1 MTYLY
6 IFIGGGLGSMAR
18 YGVGKLSKIV
28 VNTDFPLGT
37 LIANLL
43 ACTIVALLIN
53 AYPNKTEDQSWMI
66 PMILIGFCGG
76 FSTFSAFSN
85 DTFELFDS
93 GNYLYAAMNILISVA
108 FGIGIIYLLRAK
120 TL

>member
-6 IFIGGGLGSMAR
+6 IFIGGGLGSLAR
-18 YGVGKLSKIV
+18 FSVGKISRFLIQ
-28 VNTDFPLGT
+28 TDFPLGT

-43 ACTIVALLIN
+43 ACAILAFVVN
-53 AYPNKTEDQSWMI
+53 AFPNKSEDGGWVI

-85 DTFELFDS
+85 DTFELFDQ
-93 GNYLYAAMNILISVA
+93 GNHLYAILNILISVA
-108 FGIGIIYLLRAK
+108 FGIGLVYLLR
-120 TL
+120 TR